1 MSRVAL
7 AKIPSLTL
15 YKDEFTL
22 SRRGPPI
29 PQLTCIGKPCRL
41 YQPEV
46 VRCVNVGGSG
56 TDVDWKCEADLPD
69 SLRFG
74 KVEVSCEGWDGPGD
88 PYVLKGSCGLEYR
101 LVQVPTSLRGPGAE
115 DPRYPSRVSRWLHGK
130 SSRENTS
137 VRPSDPALLP
147 ADISQDPAA
156 AFFMLLWVVVLGL
169 IIYSMISSCLRRTPG
184 GTTPHTPRRPWWNH
198 GPGSGWFS
206 GSRPDAPDPGPN
218 DPPPPYSKHPP
229 SSSTAGAA
237 RAEGWRPG
245 FWTGAALGGLGAYL
259 LNRPRPRD
267 DPWFQPRVVPVPA
280 RSVYDWEADRMFRP
294 APASSSWFGG
304 SAAGTRRRSGW
315 DDHDRG
321 EGPSNL
327 GTTRRSTGFGSSR
340 VR

>member
-7 AKIPSLTL
+7 AKISALTF
-15 YKDEFTL
+15 YKDELTS
-22 SRRGPPI
+22 SRRGPPV

-41 YQPEV
+41 YQPDV

-101 LVQVPTSLRGPGAE
+101 LVQIPSSLRNPGSE
-115 DPRYPSRVSRWLHGK
+115 DPAYPGRFPRWMHGI
-130 SSRENTS
+130 SE
-137 VRPSDPALLP
+137 DPAY
-147 ADISQDPAA
+147 
-156 AFFMLLWVVVLGL
+156 AFFMLLWFAALGL
-169 IIYSMISSCLRRTPG
+169 ILYSVVTSCLRRTPSN
-184 GTTPHTPRRPWWNH
+184 TNPREPRRPWWSS

-206 GSRPDAPDPGPN
+206 GFRPGAPGPGPN
-218 DPPPPYSKHPP
+218 DPPPPYTKYP
-229 SSSTAGAA
+229 SSTTPAGPAQA
-237 RAEGWRPG
+237 DGWRPG

-259 LNRPRPRD
+259 FNRQQRPRD
-267 DPWFQPRVVPVPA
+267 EGWTRPRVVPVPSA
-280 RSVYDWEADRMFRP
+280 GMYDWEAERMFRP
-294 APASSSWFGG
+294 VRQAPASTSWFGAPG
-304 SAAGTRRRSGW
+304 ANTRRRGGW
-315 DDHDRG
+315 DNDDRG

-327 GTTRRSTGFGSSR
+327 GSMRRSTGLGGSR